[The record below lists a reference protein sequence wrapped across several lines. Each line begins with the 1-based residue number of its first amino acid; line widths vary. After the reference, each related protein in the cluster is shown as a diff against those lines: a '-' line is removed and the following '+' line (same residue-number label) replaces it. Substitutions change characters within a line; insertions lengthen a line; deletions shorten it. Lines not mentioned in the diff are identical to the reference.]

1 MKKLYLFCVAG
12 MSTSMLARNMQ
23 KAADAHNLPFTVEAF
38 PLGSMAQTVEA
49 DNPDCILIGPQ
60 ASYALEETAHKY
72 GADRPV
78 FVIDSKD
85 YGALDGE
92 RVLKA
97 AIVAMKKFKAA
108 NAKRP
113 WIPSRNCRKGGFSP

>member
-1 MKKLYLFCVAG
+1 MKKIYLFCVAG

-23 KAADAHNLPFTVEAF
+23 QAADAHNLPFKVEAF
-38 PLGSMAQTVEA
+38 PLGALQQTVES

-60 ASYALEETAHKY
+60 ASYALDEIKSRY
-72 GADRPV
+72 GSERPV

-92 RVLKA
+92 RVLKT
-97 AIVAMKKFKAA
+97 AILAMKKFKAEA
-108 NAKRP
+108 R
-113 WIPSRNCRKGGFSP
+113 

>member
-1 MKKLYLFCVAG
+1 MKKIYLFCVAG
-12 MSTSMLARNMQ
+12 MSTSMLARKMQ
-23 KAADAHNLPFTVEAF
+23 QAADAHNLPLKVEAF
-38 PLGSMAQTVEA
+38 PLGALQETVES
-49 DNPDCILIGPQ
+49 DDPDCILIGPQ
-60 ASYALEETAHKY
+60 ASYALEETAARF

-97 AIVAMKKFKAA
+97 ALMAMKKFKTAA
-108 NAKRP
+108 N
-113 WIPSRNCRKGGFSP
+113 